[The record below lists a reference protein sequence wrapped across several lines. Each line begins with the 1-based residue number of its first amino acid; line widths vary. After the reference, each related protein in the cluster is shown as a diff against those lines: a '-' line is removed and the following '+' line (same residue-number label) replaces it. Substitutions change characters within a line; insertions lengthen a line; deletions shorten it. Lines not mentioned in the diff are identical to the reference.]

1 MPRKKKFNI
10 TPADLKALGPK
21 KSIIL
26 IIILALIWL
35 FNGDI
40 SEIFN
45 HSSNNNGNNIEL
57 ESGSESDIIS
67 GTVKRVIDGDTLVI
81 SINNQDRRVRMLGVD
96 TPETVHPK
104 KGVQPYGREASN
116 FTKQSL
122 TGRRVWLEYDSSPL
136 DRYER
141 HLAYIW
147 LERPSQINEASIRRE
162 MFNARLLLE
171 GYARVMIIRPNK
183 RYEDLFKKFQTEAQ
197 NSRRGLW
204 AN

>member
-10 TPADLKALGPK
+10 TPADLKAMGPK
-21 KSIIL
+21 KSIIIL
-26 IIILALIWL
+26 IILALLWL

-40 SEIFN
+40 SEVFN
-45 HSSNNNGNNIEL
+45 NSSPVNNTEIES
-57 ESGSESDIIS
+57 ESESDIIS
-67 GTVKRVIDGDTLVI
+67 GTVKRVIDGDTLVV

-104 KGVQPYGREASN
+104 KGVQPYGKEASN

-147 LERPSQINEASIRRE
+147 LEKPAKINESSIRRE

-171 GYARVMIIRPNK
+171 GYARVMIIKPNK
-183 RYEDLFKKFQTEAQ
+183 RYEDLFKKFQSEAQ
-197 NSRRGLW
+197 SSKRGLW
-204 AN
+204 ALN

>member
-10 TPADLKALGPK
+10 TPADLRALGTK
-21 KSIIL
+21 KSIIVV
-26 IIILALIWL
+26 IILALIWL

-40 SEIFN
+40 PEIF
-45 HSSNNNGNNIEL
+45 NNNGNIES
-57 ESGSESDIIS
+57 ESESDIIS

-81 SINNQDRRVRMLGVD
+81 SVNNQDRRVRMLGVD

-104 KGVQPYGREASN
+104 KGVQPYGKEASN
-116 FTKQSL
+116 YTKQSL
-122 TGRRVWLEYDSSPL
+122 TGRRVWLEYDVSPL

-147 LERPSQINEASIRRE
+147 LEKPLKIDESSIRRE

-171 GYARVMIIRPNK
+171 GYARVMIIKPNR
-183 RYEDLFKKFQTEAQ
+183 RYEELFKKFQSEAQ
-197 NSRRGLW
+197 NTRRGLW
-204 AN
+204 SQ

>member
-10 TPADLKALGPK
+10 TPADLKAMGPK
-21 KSIIL
+21 KSIIIL
-26 IIILALIWL
+26 IILALLWL

-40 SEIFN
+40 SEVFN
-45 HSSNNNGNNIEL
+45 NSSPVNNTEIES
-57 ESGSESDIIS
+57 ESESDIIS
-67 GTVKRVIDGDTLVI
+67 GTVKRVIDGDTLVV

-104 KGVQPYGREASN
+104 KGVQPYGKEASN

-147 LERPSQINEASIRRE
+147 LEKPAKIDESSIRRE

-171 GYARVMIIRPNK
+171 GYAKVMIIKPNK
-183 RYEDLFKKFQTEAQ
+183 RYEDLFKKFQSEAQ
-197 NSRRGLW
+197 SSKRGLW
-204 AN
+204 ALN

>member
-10 TPADLKALGPK
+10 TPADLKAMGPK
-21 KSIIL
+21 KSIIIL
-26 IIILALIWL
+26 IILALLWL

-40 SEIFN
+40 SEVFN
-45 HSSNNNGNNIEL
+45 NSSPINNTEIES
-57 ESGSESDIIS
+57 ESESDIIS
-67 GTVKRVIDGDTLVI
+67 GTVKRVIDGDT
-81 SINNQDRRVRMLGVD
+81 D

-104 KGVQPYGREASN
+104 KGVQPYGKEASN

-147 LERPSQINEASIRRE
+147 LEKPAKIDESSIRRE

-171 GYARVMIIRPNK
+171 GYAKVMIIKPNK
-183 RYEDLFKKFQTEAQ
+183 RYEDLFKKFQSEAQ
-197 NSRRGLW
+197 SSKRGLW
-204 AN
+204 ALN

>member
-10 TPADLKALGPK
+10 TPADLKAMGPK
-21 KSIIL
+21 KSIIIL
-26 IIILALIWL
+26 IILALLWL

-40 SEIFN
+40 SEVFN
-45 HSSNNNGNNIEL
+45 NSSPVNNTEIEA
-57 ESGSESDIIS
+57 ESESDIIS
-67 GTVKRVIDGDTLVI
+67 GTVKRVIDGDTLVV

-104 KGVQPYGREASN
+104 KGVQPYGKEASN

-147 LERPSQINEASIRRE
+147 LEKPAKINESSIRRE

-171 GYARVMIIRPNK
+171 GYAKVMIIKPNK
-183 RYEDLFKKFQTEAQ
+183 RYEDLFKKFQSEAQ
-197 NSRRGLW
+197 SSKRGLW
-204 AN
+204 ALN

>member
-10 TPADLKALGPK
+10 TPADLKAMGPK
-21 KSIIL
+21 KSIIIL
-26 IIILALIWL
+26 IILALLWL

-40 SEIFN
+40 SEVFN
-45 HSSNNNGNNIEL
+45 NSSPSNNTEIES
-57 ESGSESDIIS
+57 ESESDIIS
-67 GTVKRVIDGDTLVI
+67 GTVKRVIDGDTLVV

-104 KGVQPYGREASN
+104 KGVQPYGKEASN

-147 LERPSQINEASIRRE
+147 LEKPAKINESSIRRE

-171 GYARVMIIRPNK
+171 GYAKVMIIKPNK
-183 RYEDLFKKFQTEAQ
+183 RYEDLFKKFQSEAQ
-197 NSRRGLW
+197 SSKRGLW
-204 AN
+204 ALN

>member
-10 TPADLKALGPK
+10 TPADLKAMGPK
-21 KSIIL
+21 KSIIIL
-26 IIILALIWL
+26 IILALLWL

-40 SEIFN
+40 SEVFN
-45 HSSNNNGNNIEL
+45 NSSPVNNTEIES
-57 ESGSESDIIS
+57 ESESDIIS
-67 GTVKRVIDGDTLVI
+67 GTVKRVIDGDTLVV

-104 KGVQPYGREASN
+104 KGVQPYGKEASN

-147 LERPSQINEASIRRE
+147 LERPAKIDESSIRRE

-171 GYARVMIIRPNK
+171 GYAKVMIIKPNK
-183 RYEDLFKKFQTEAQ
+183 RYEDLFKKFQSEAQ
-197 NSRRGLW
+197 SSKRGLW
-204 AN
+204 ALN

>member
-10 TPADLKALGPK
+10 SPADLKAMGPK
-21 KSIIL
+21 KSIIIL
-26 IIILALIWL
+26 IILALLWL

-40 SEIFN
+40 SEVFN
-45 HSSNNNGNNIEL
+45 NSSPVNNTEIES
-57 ESGSESDIIS
+57 ESESDIIS
-67 GTVKRVIDGDTLVI
+67 GTVKRVIDGDTLVV

-104 KGVQPYGREASN
+104 KGVQPYGKEASN

-147 LERPSQINEASIRRE
+147 LEKPAKIDESSIRRE

-171 GYARVMIIRPNK
+171 GYAKVMIIKPNK
-183 RYEDLFKKFQTEAQ
+183 RYEDLFKKFQTIIK
-197 NSRRGLW
+197 
-204 AN
+204 